1 MSDDRRE
8 DDLHDL
14 IVEATDRAELWSDV
28 LTALLNLS
36 NSISG
41 GLYIRLDP
49 PPGTGQDPVV
59 QAIPF
64 QGYGAG
70 MMESYNAHYHAFNP
84 AEVHRD
90 QLGTGR
96 VITELDL
103 AALTPGADLN
113 NNEFFYDWCRP
124 QNFHYAMGENLLNG
138 ETPLTLWVNRGVEAG
153 SYGEKEQQRFHRLA
167 RSILQAVR
175 TSERLGQAHQELDAL
190 RQALGAQGLA
200 VLALDRSLRLRS
212 LNSLAEEVLRREDG
226 LRLRAGRVETV
237 DPRDAPAL
245 EKAVSEVS
253 APILGLASPEAEL
266 AIRRAGAR
274 EPLKVSVT
282 STRGRIA
289 APASFDASVAIVLMF
304 RYEMANR
311 RNGLAALGAHFG
323 LTPAELRLTAGIA
336 NGTPLREAALRL
348 GISYETARSQLKA
361 VFSKTQTRRQVEL
374 VSLLAIW
381 QNL

>member
-36 NSISG
+36 NSIAG
-41 GLYIRLDP
+41 GLYVQMES
-49 PPGTGQDPVV
+49 PPGASPGTLI
-59 QAIPF
+59 QATPF

-70 MMESYNAHYHAFNP
+70 MLDLYQEHYQTLNP
-84 AEVHRD
+84 SHIYRER
-90 QLGTGR
+90 LGMGR
-96 VITELDL
+96 VITERELDAIL
-103 AALTPGADLN
+103 PVDLHST
-113 NNEFFYDWCRP
+113 EFYADWCRP
-124 QNFHYAMGENLLNG
+124 QNFEHTMGEHLLNG
-138 ETPLTLWVNRGVEAG
+138 EAPLSLWLNRSAEAG
-153 SYGEKEQQRFHRLA
+153 PYHKLEQQRFHRLA
-167 RSILQAVR
+167 RSVRQAVR

-200 VLALDRSLRLRS
+200 VLALDRTLKLRS
-212 LNSLAEEVLRREDG
+212 LNSLAEEVLRRQDG
-226 LRLRAGRVETV
+226 LRLRDGRVETV

-289 APASFDASVAIVLMF
+289 APASFDASVAIVLLF
-304 RYEMANR
+304 RYETASR

-374 VSLLAIW
+374 VSLLAMW